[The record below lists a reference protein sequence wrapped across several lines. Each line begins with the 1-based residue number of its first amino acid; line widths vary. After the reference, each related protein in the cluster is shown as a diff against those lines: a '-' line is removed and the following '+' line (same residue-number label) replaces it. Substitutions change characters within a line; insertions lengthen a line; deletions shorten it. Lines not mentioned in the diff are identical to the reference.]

1 MEFNMNEFAQM
12 LVKPEPKDITI
23 KSQAD
28 VIRDIWGQHSKLK
41 KVLADD
47 HPDVFNDVMKKL

>member
-12 LVKPEPKDITI
+12 LVKPEPKDVTI

-41 KVLADD
+41 KVLAD
-47 HPDVFNDVMKKL
+47 

>member
-12 LVKPEPKDITI
+12 LVKPEPKDVTI

-41 KVLADD
+41 KGLADE